1 MTDFSDMV
9 SEWPHRRAQ
18 TQSALK
24 KERPL
29 EDKILASIEKRVSYI
44 QEMLEP
50 AAENSSASRNV
61 AKEAAETAEAVAK
74 VRICC
79 TSVHAAFLGSAKCSG
94 WFCFLCRSPKTS

>member
-9 SEWPHRRAQ
+9 SEWPRRRAQ

-29 EDKILASIEKRVSYI
+29 EDKILASIEKRVSHI

-50 AAENSSASRNV
+50 AAENSSVSWKV
-61 AKEAAETAEAVAK
+61 AKEAAETAEAGAK
-74 VRICC
+74 VCVCC
-79 TSVHAAFLGSAKCSG
+79 TSVDAAFIGSAKPSG
-94 WFCFLCRSPKTS
+94 